1 MPLEY
6 SGSARRIHDG
16 VPVKNVQNGT
26 AKAPDTG
33 NTTVKNGTARAPGT
47 TVKNGTARALQ
58 CRGGNVLPALK
69 RTAILR
75 KVALFGGV
83 IYLRQLRGGGE
94 PWNPG
99 SMESKS
105 YREGKVRVP

>member
-16 VPVKNVQNGT
+16 VLVKNVQNGT
-26 AKAPDTG
+26 AKAPDTS
-33 NTTVKNGTARAPGT
+33 NTTVKNR
-47 TVKNGTARALQ
+47 TARALQ